1 MSELTPA
8 EFEDLLKELHI
19 KASEAVKNLLSFVEH
34 VELVFKSLEQIY
46 EPGQTQE
53 NIWEPVFIATH
64 DKNEAVH
71 VAESRAHDAR
81 MAVAQLKEAVAHGL
95 KNDQSIQT
103 PDLITFDESVARA
116 LYR

>member
-1 MSELTPA
+1 M
-8 EFEDLLKELHI
+8 
-19 KASEAVKNLLSFVEH
+19 
-34 VELVFKSLEQIY
+34 
-46 EPGQTQE
+46 
-53 NIWEPVFIATH
+53 
-64 DKNEAVH
+64 H

-116 LYR
+116 LYRYVFVNVALKHPAVIMFDGI

>member
-1 MSELTPA
+1 M
-8 EFEDLLKELHI
+8 
-19 KASEAVKNLLSFVEH
+19 
-34 VELVFKSLEQIY
+34 
-46 EPGQTQE
+46 
-53 NIWEPVFIATH
+53 ATH

-116 LYR
+116 LYRYVFVNVALKHPAVIMFDGI

>member
-1 MSELTPA
+1 MPI
-8 EFEDLLKELHI
+8 FLLPTFYQTY
-19 KASEAVKNLLSFVEH
+19 NLLSFVEH